1 MRRGGGWSL
10 AKDGQA
16 AHGWSVEGSV
26 ILHLPNATKESE
38 KKRRDASVAPI
49 PLSILWP
56 MNEG

>member
-1 MRRGGGWSL
+1 VRRGESWSL
-10 AKDGQA
+10 EKDGQA

-26 ILHLPNATKESE
+26 ILPLPNATKESG

-56 MNEG
+56 MNER